1 MGQSIL
7 ARLSRVET
15 RVVELDGLSQL
26 IFISL

>member
-15 RVVELDGLSQL
+15 RVVELDGPSQL